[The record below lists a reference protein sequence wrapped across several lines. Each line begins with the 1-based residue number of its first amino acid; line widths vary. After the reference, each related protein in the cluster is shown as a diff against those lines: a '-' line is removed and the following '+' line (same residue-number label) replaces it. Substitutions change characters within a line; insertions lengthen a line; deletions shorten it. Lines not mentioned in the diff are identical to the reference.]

1 MELLNIIKSIIEEKK
16 YDSLKKNIN
25 KIKSDELVKLR
36 SHIVNEALKLRIN
49 ALEKFYEI
57 KNVNMK
63 LPEKYRNLFF
73 DKLFELKN
81 NEINIPPEFVNEAAS
96 ILNLEDELYL
106 FDKSDLLNIF
116 STKDLNQNNIF
127 NIIKYIV
134 YNSFEDEL
142 YNRNDY
148 ILENVDYLS
157 KKNEDNNKM
166 FYPIIILDDE
176 CKHNIIYLLTYYY
189 NLIESEIDVELTKFV
204 IGNFSDQ
211 YRLYRNNLHKV
222 KIEYPG
228 LQISENEMVCPLFEK
243 LINLEAQLINKS
255 ILRYDILEFAQLR
268 IKKQSSKELLL
279 HFFEWEE
286 ILMIENEIENVILT
300 LQKNEFKEKY
310 GQEKRNSD
318 EFSRNNKIL
327 QKDNELYS
335 KDTKNK
341 LRKIG
346 DGWEVTFNGEKKIL
360 KDLQGIFYIALCLQL
375 PNRSFKY
382 NDILNVN
389 KMMYES
395 ENNPIKSDYISH
407 RKNLIELKKEYT
419 RIAKEFDINPV
430 YYEYELGKIGEK
442 IKKEKNKLMSLMLK
456 GGIEQRASSKISKSF
471 SKNYLTA
478 MKNIQIKHPKF
489 YEHLSHIK
497 KGSGIIRYEG
507 EIDWVVDLERKDI

>member
-1 MELLNIIKSIIEEKK
+1 MELLSIIKSIIEEKK

-25 KIKSDELVKLR
+25 RIKPDELIKLR

-96 ILNLEDELYL
+96 ILNLEEELYL

-228 LQISENEMVCPLFEK
+228 LQIIENEMVCPLFEK

-279 HFFEWEE
+279 QFFEWDE
-286 ILMIENEIENVILT
+286 ISMIETEIENIILT
-300 LQKNEFKEKY
+300 LQKKEFKEKFN
-310 GQEKRNSD
+310 QEKRSSD
-318 EFSRNNKIL
+318 EFSRDNKIL
-327 QKDNELYS
+327 IKEKEEL
-335 KDTKNK
+335 KEQMKKRNTK
-341 LRKIG
+341 
-346 DGWEVTFNGEKKIL
+346 KKKVL
-360 KDLQGIFYIALCLQL
+360 KGYENDK
-375 PNRSFKY
+375 NRSSWDDVLIY
-382 NDILNVN
+382 YIESNDSFCYLLGNTKPPLNFSPTQKALLIIILNMN
-389 KMMYES
+389 KDK
-395 ENNPIKSDYISH
+395 P
-407 RKNLIELKKEYT
+407 NLGY
-419 RIAKEFDINPV
+419 V
-430 YYEYELGKIGEK
+430 HEK
-442 IKKEKNKLMSLMLK
+442 ITFSRLNTSLKELFNKTQK
-456 GGIEQRASSKISKSF
+456 PIEYNGHQRVFNIIVKISKI
-471 SKNYLTA
+471 KNYTDFKTSTITEEMETKLVA
-478 MKNIQIKHPKF
+478 
-489 YEHLSHIK
+489 K
-497 KGSGIIRYEG
+497 KDRE
-507 EIDWVVDLERKDI
+507 LEDKYSDSFESEYDN